1 MRRSRFILVPIA
13 GLAAAAALAACGSGD
28 DPAADGELNV
38 VTAFYPLTFATER
51 VGGDHVSVTNL
62 TPAGQEPH
70 DLELAP
76 SDIAAI
82 EEADYV
88 VYLKGFIPELDAA
101 VEEYAPDKSLDVL
114 TAVETIGYDSTQV
127 FEDEHGEEETHAE
140 DEHTDEHT
148 DEHADEHA
156 DEHSDEPSASDDTSE
171 DDTHA
176 EEEHSEEEG
185 HEHDEEL
192 EGTDPHVWLD
202 PTRYGQIGT
211 AIADGLAGLD
221 DANAADYTAAAEAF
235 NADLTDLDAEF
246 TDGLA
251 ARTSDAIVTSHAA
264 FGYLADRYG
273 LNQVAISGL
282 SPDQEPDTQ
291 RMAEVAHYVEENGVS
306 TIFFETLVSPDIAD
320 TLASETGAQ
329 TAVLNPLEGLT
340 QEQIDADAD
349 YFSVM
354 RENLAALQT
363 ALGAA

>member
-1 MRRSRFILVPIA
+1 MRRSRFILAPIA
-13 GLAAAAALAACGSGD
+13 GLAAAAALTACGSGSD
-28 DPAADGELNV
+28 DPAADGEISV
-38 VTAFYPLTFATER
+38 VTAFYPLAFATER

-101 VEEYAPDKSLDVL
+101 VEEYAADKSLDVL
-114 TAVETIGYDSTQV
+114 TAVDTIGYDSTQV
-127 FEDEHGEEETHAE
+127 FEDDHAA
-140 DEHTDEHT
+140 

-156 DEHSDEPSASDDTSE
+156 EEPTEAESEAEDEH
-171 DDTHA
+171 
-176 EEEHSEEEG
+176 EH
-185 HEHDEEL
+185 EEL
-192 EGTDPHVWLD
+192 EGTDLHVWLD
-202 PTRYGQIGT
+202 PMRYGQIAT
-211 AIADGLAGLD
+211 AIGDGLAGLD
-221 DANAADYTAAAEAF
+221 DTAKADYTANAEALA
-235 NADLTDLDAEF
+235 ADLTDLDAEF

-273 LNQVAISGL
+273 LTQVAISGL
-282 SPDQEPDTQ
+282 SPDQEPDSQ
-291 RMAEVAHYVEENGVS
+291 RMAEVAHYVEENGVT
-306 TIFFETLVSPDIAD
+306 TIFFETLVAPDIAD
-320 TLASETGAQ
+320 TLAAETGAR

-340 QEQIDADAD
+340 QEQADAGED
-349 YFSVM
+349 YFTVM
-354 RENLAALQT
+354 RENLATLQT

>member
-13 GLAAAAALAACGSGD
+13 GLAAAAALAACGSGGD
-28 DPAADGELNV
+28 SLSDNGEISV

-51 VGGDHVSVTNL
+51 VGGDHVAVTNL

-101 VEEYAPDKSLDVL
+101 VEEYAADKSLDVL
-114 TAVETIGYDSTQV
+114 TAVETSEYDYTQAIEEEEEAHAEEETDTQHAEE
-127 FEDEHGEEETHAE
+127 EDEHG
-140 DEHTDEHT
+140 
-148 DEHADEHA
+148 
-156 DEHSDEPSASDDTSE
+156 
-171 DDTHA
+171 
-176 EEEHSEEEG
+176 
-185 HEHDEEL
+185 HDAL
-192 EGTDPHVWLD
+192 EGVDPHVWLD
-202 PTRYGQIGT
+202 PIRYGQIGT
-211 AIADGLAGLD
+211 AIGEGLAGLD
-221 DANAADYTAAAEAF
+221 ETNAADYTAAAEAF
-235 NADLTDLDAEF
+235 NADLTSLDAEF
-246 TDGLA
+246 TDALA
-251 ARTSDAIVTSHAA
+251 SRASDTIVTSHAA

-273 LNQVAISGL
+273 LTQIAISGL
-282 SPDQEPDTQ
+282 SPDQEPDSQ
-291 RMAEVAHYVEENGVS
+291 HMAEVAEYVETNGIS

-320 TLASETGAQ
+320 TLAAETGAQ

-349 YFSVM
+349 YFTVM
-354 RENLAALQT
+354 RENLATLQT

>member
-13 GLAAAAALAACGSGD
+13 GLAAAAALAACGSGSD

-51 VGGDHVSVTNL
+51 VGGDHVAVTNL

-82 EEADYV
+82 EQADYV
-88 VYLKGFIPELDAA
+88 VYLGGFIPELDAA
-101 VEEYAPDKSLDVL
+101 VEQYAPDKSLDVL
-114 TAVETIGYDSTQV
+114 TAVETSEYDYTQAI
-127 FEDEHGEEETHAE
+127 EEEAAEDDHAE
-140 DEHTDEHT
+140 DEH
-148 DEHADEHA
+148 
-156 DEHSDEPSASDDTSE
+156 SE
-171 DDTHA
+171 EGHDH
-176 EEEHSEEEG
+176 EHSEEATASETPTEEATASEEEHD
-185 HEHDEEL
+185 HEHEEL
-192 EGTDPHVWLD
+192 EGVDPHVWLD
-202 PTRYGQIGT
+202 PIRYGQIGT
-211 AIADGLAGLD
+211 AIGEALAGID
-221 DANAADYTAAAEAF
+221 DANQADYTAGAEAF
-235 NADLTDLDAEF
+235 NTDLTSLDAEF
-246 TDGLA
+246 TDALA

-273 LNQVAISGL
+273 LTQIAISGL
-282 SPDQEPDTQ
+282 SPDQEPDSQ
-291 RMAEVAHYVEENGVS
+291 HMAEVAHYVEANQIS

-320 TLASETGAQ
+320 TLADETGAE

-340 QEQIDADAD
+340 QEQIDAGDD

-354 RENLAALQT
+354 RENLATLQT

>member
-1 MRRSRFILVPIA
+1 MRRSSLLIMPIA
-13 GLAAAAALAACGSGD
+13 GLAAAGTLAACGGAGGSGD
-28 DPAADGELNV
+28 DGAIDV
-38 VTAFYPLTFATER
+38 VAAFYPLAYAAEQ
-51 VGGDHVSVTNL
+51 VGGDDVNVTNL

-101 VEEYAPDKSLDVL
+101 VEEYAADKSLDVS
-114 TAVETIGYDSTQV
+114 TAVDTIGYDSTQV
-127 FEDEHGEEETHAE
+127 FEDDHADEHAE
-140 DEHTDEHT
+140 DEH
-148 DEHADEHA
+148 
-156 DEHSDEPSASDDTSE
+156 
-171 DDTHA
+171 A
-176 EEEHSEEEG
+176 EEDHSEEPASGTEEEG
-185 HEHDEEL
+185 EEHGHDEEL
-192 EGTDPHVWLD
+192 EGTDPHIWLD
-202 PTRYGQIGT
+202 PTRYAQIGA

-221 DANAADYTAAAEAF
+221 DANADRYATAADEFTA
-235 NADLTDLDAEF
+235 NLTELDAEF

-251 ARTSDAIVTSHAA
+251 NRTSDAIVTSHAA

-273 LNQVAISGL
+273 LTQVAISGL

-291 RMAEVAHYVEENGVS
+291 RMAEVAHYVEENGVT
-306 TIFFETLVSPDIAD
+306 TIFFETLVSPDIAE
-320 TLASETGAQ
+320 TLAAESGAQ

-340 QEQIDADAD
+340 DEQTDAGDD
-349 YFSVM
+349 YFTVM

>member
-1 MRRSRFILVPIA
+1 MRRSRFILVPVA
-13 GLAAAAALAACGSGD
+13 GLAAAAALAACGSGSD
-28 DPAADGELNV
+28 DPAADGEISV
-38 VTAFYPLTFATER
+38 VTAFYPLAFATER
-51 VGGDHVSVTNL
+51 VGGDHVAVTNL

-114 TAVETIGYDSTQV
+114 TAVDTIGYDATES
-127 FEDEHGEEETHAE
+127 FEDDHAEGEEHAE
-140 DEHTDEHT
+140 DEH
-148 DEHADEHA
+148 ADE
-156 DEHSDEPSASDDTSE
+156 
-171 DDTHA
+171 HA
-176 EEEHSEEEG
+176 EEEHSEEPTAADDTASDDASEEATEDG
-185 HEHDEEL
+185 HDHEDEEL

-211 AIADGLAGLD
+211 AIAEGLAGLD
-221 DANAADYTAAAEAF
+221 DAHKGDYTTNADAF
-235 NADLTDLDAEF
+235 TADLTELDAEF
-246 TDGLA
+246 TDALA
-251 ARTSDAIVTSHAA
+251 SRTSDEIVTSHAA

-273 LNQVAISGL
+273 LHQVAISGL

-291 RMAEVAHYVEENGVS
+291 RMAEVAAFVEEHGVT

-320 TLASETGAQ
+320 TLASETGAA

-340 QEQIDADAD
+340 QEQADAGDD
-349 YFSVM
+349 YFTVM
-354 RENLAALQT
+354 RQNLAELQT

>member
-1 MRRSRFILVPIA
+1 MRRSSLLILPIA
-13 GLAAAAALAACGSGD
+13 GLAAAGTLAACGGEGGSD
-28 DPAADGELNV
+28 DGTTGV
-38 VTAFYPLTFATER
+38 VAAFYPLAYATEQ
-51 VGGDHVSVTNL
+51 VGGDNVDVTNL

-101 VEEYAPDKSLDVL
+101 IEEYAADKALDVS
-114 TAVETIGYDSTQV
+114 TAVETIGYDATQV
-127 FEDEHGEEETHAE
+127 FEDDHAAEE
-140 DEHTDEHT
+140 D
-148 DEHADEHA
+148 
-156 DEHSDEPSASDDTSE
+156 
-171 DDTHA
+171 HA
-176 EEEHSEEEG
+176 EEEGEE
-185 HEHDEEL
+185 HEHDEL

-202 PTRYGQIGT
+202 PTRYAQIGQ
-211 AIADGLAGLD
+211 AIADGLAGID
-221 DANAADYTAAAEAF
+221 DANADDYATAADTF
-235 NADLTDLDAEF
+235 TADLTELDAEF

-251 ARTSDAIVTSHAA
+251 NRTSDAIVTSHAA

-273 LNQVAISGL
+273 LTQVAISGL
-282 SPDQEPDTQ
+282 SPDQEPDSQ
-291 RMAEVAHYVEENGVS
+291 RMADVAHYVEENGIT

-320 TLASETGAQ
+320 TLAAESGAQ

-340 QEQIDADAD
+340 DEQADAGED
-349 YFSVM
+349 YFTVM

>member
-1 MRRSRFILVPIA
+1 MLILPIA
-13 GLAAAAALAACGSGD
+13 GLAAAGTLAACGGEGGSD
-28 DPAADGELNV
+28 DGTTSV
-38 VTAFYPLTFATER
+38 VAAFYPLAYATEQ
-51 VGGDHVSVTNL
+51 VGGDDVAVTNL

-101 VEEYAPDKSLDVL
+101 IEQYASDKALDVS
-114 TAVETIGYDSTQV
+114 TAVDTIGYDATQALA
-127 FEDEHGEEETHAE
+127 EDDHDHAE
-140 DEHTDEHT
+140 DED
-148 DEHADEHA
+148 
-156 DEHSDEPSASDDTSE
+156 
-171 DDTHA
+171 HA
-176 EEEHSEEEG
+176 EEEGEDHDHEG
-185 HEHDEEL
+185 L

-202 PTRYGQIGT
+202 PTRFAQIGT
-211 AIADGLAGLD
+211 AVADGLAGID
-221 DANAADYTAAAEAF
+221 EANAADYTAAAEQF
-235 NADLTDLDAEF
+235 TADLADLDAEF

-273 LNQVAISGL
+273 LTQVAISGL
-282 SPDQEPDTQ
+282 SPDQEPDSQ
-291 RMAEVAHYVEENGVS
+291 RMADVAHYVEENGVT

-320 TLASETGAQ
+320 TLAAESGAT

-340 QEQIDADAD
+340 DDQADAGDD
-349 YFSVM
+349 YFTVM

>member
-76 SDIAAI
+76 SDVAAI

-114 TAVETIGYDSTQV
+114 TAVDLIGYDSTQV
-127 FEDEHGEEETHAE
+127 FEDEHAEEEAHAE
-140 DEHTDEHT
+140 DEHTDEHAEEEHT
-148 DEHADEHA
+148 DEA
-156 DEHSDEPSASDDTSE
+156 SASGDASAE
-171 DDTHA
+171 ETHA

-192 EGTDPHVWLD
+192 EGNDPHVWLD
-202 PTRYGQIGT
+202 PIRYGQIGT
-211 AIADGLAGLD
+211 AIAGGLAGLD
-221 DANAADYTAAAEAF
+221 DANAADYTAGAEAF
-235 NADLTDLDAEF
+235 NADLADLDAEF

-251 ARTSDAIVTSHAA
+251 ARTGDAIVTSHAA

-320 TLASETGAQ
+320 TLAAETGAQ

-340 QEQIDADAD
+340 PEQIDADAD